1 MYKCY
6 IIYNNNNS
14 YVGMTNNIVRRLRQ
28 HNQII
33 KGGAKYT
40 RLIGDGWD
48 YICFIDG
55 FKSKIHALQF
65 EWALKHINKKKGIL
79 NRMDNLILLLNKKYW
94 TKKAPCSIDY
104 ELTLNICDITFLNE
118 KFETH
123 IPKYIYVNLML

>member
-55 FKSKIHALQF
+55 FK
-65 EWALKHINKKKGIL
+65 
-79 NRMDNLILLLNKKYW
+79 
-94 TKKAPCSIDY
+94 
-104 ELTLNICDITFLNE
+104 LT
-118 KFETH
+118 
-123 IPKYIYVNLML
+123 

>member
-14 YVGMTNNIVRRLRQ
+14 YVGMTNNIERRIRQ

-40 RLIGDGWD
+40 RLIGNGWN

-79 NRMDNLILLLNKKYW
+79 NRMDNLILLLNKKNW
-94 TKKAPCSIDY
+94 TSKAPCSIDY
-104 ELTLNICDITFLNE
+104 ELTLNICDITFINE

-123 IPKYIYVNLML
+123 IPNYILINIIL